1 MEASKTEAFR
11 EGEKVL
17 FLGDSITHG
26 GWYVAQLQYI
36 WQLRNP
42 GRRATFVNCG
52 ICGNTAKSGLDRF
65 DWDVAPE
72 RPDRIFIMFGMNDVG
87 HGGYWNPETADARA
101 FAARRRQV

>member
-1 MEASKTEAFR
+1 MKRTMTFAVAVAAVFFGVRAHGEVESKTEPFR
-11 EGEKVL
+11 DGERIL

-42 GRRATFVNCG
+42 GKRATFINCG
-52 ICGNTAKSGLDRF
+52 ICGNTAKSGLARF

-72 RPDRIFIMFGMNDVG
+72 KPDRIFVMFG
-87 HGGYWNPETADARA
+87 
-101 FAARRRQV
+101 